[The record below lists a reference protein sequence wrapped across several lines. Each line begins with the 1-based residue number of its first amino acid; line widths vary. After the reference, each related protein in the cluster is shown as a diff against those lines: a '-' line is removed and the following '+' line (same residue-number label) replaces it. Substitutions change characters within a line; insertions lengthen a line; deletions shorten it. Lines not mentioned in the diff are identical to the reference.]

1 MQIDSVVVGVPEHL
15 GRGSLV
21 GPPVAEPASA
31 QGQGDQGARG
41 SEMVV
46 GGAPSSGEGV
56 EAVRLEPPEPILSDP
71 DTRVYGLGTE
81 PSAPVVG
88 RGMSREPEVELG
100 GTPIQLV
107 GQLLR
112 DRRAISAAIL
122 SGRAPARLRET
133 LLGAALAGGGVYGLA
148 MGVQGG
154 LLQMVVSGI
163 KLPLVIVG
171 AGAVSLPALFMLA
184 RLFGGKVNIAVLGEL
199 LLQALATATLVMA
212 GLAPLVAVWWL
223 TVTPA
228 GELSEHDAL
237 DAAWQAYRRV
247 VLAGVGVAGV
257 GALVG
262 ARQLR
267 GAVPLPASLAWSLV
281 YGLCALQL
289 TWLLRPVV
297 GQPGS
302 FVLGRALEG
311 DGLGRAVEAFF
322 AVLGF

>member
-1 MQIDSVVVGVPEHL
+1 MQIDSLVVGVPEHL
-15 GRGSLV
+15 GLGSVTGALVTAPAEARGE
-21 GPPVAEPASA
+21 GDPASS
-31 QGQGDQGARG
+31 G
-41 SEMVV
+41 SETPICGPVSSV
-46 GGAPSSGEGV
+46 AGG
-56 EAVRLEPPEPILSDP
+56 EACREEPPEPVPSNPDP
-71 DTRVYGLGTE
+71 RVYGIGTE
-81 PSAPVVG
+81 PSGPVVV
-88 RGMSREPEVELG
+88 RGMSPEPEVELG

-112 DRRAISAAIL
+112 DRQAISAAIL

-184 RLFGGKVNIAVLGEL
+184 RLFGGKVNIGVLGEL

-228 GELSEHDAL
+228 GDLSEHDAL